1 MMTMR
6 TSLLAG
12 VALALLLQLTPHP
25 ALAQDQGAATD
36 TATAR
41 KKREAV
47 SLPLEGSRSVHLAT
61 DEGTWMSVDVS
72 PDGKTLAFD
81 LLGDLYTLPL
91 AGGTATRITS
101 GLAFDAQP
109 RFSPD
114 GKKVL
119 FVSDRSGGENLWTL
133 DLASGDTAQITKGN
147 GDSWM
152 SPDWTPDGNY
162 VVASK
167 AETRLGVH
175 RLWMGHVDGGS
186 GKVLRPEPENLK
198 TIGAAVSPDGRYI
211 WHAQR
216 SASWTYN
223 AQFPEYQLAVY
234 DRETGETFGRTARYG
249 SAFRPTLSPD
259 GKWLVYGTRHENQ
272 TGLRIRDLGTGSER
286 WLAYPVTRD
295 EQESIADR
303 DVYPG
308 MDFTPD
314 SREVVASYGGRIW
327 RIPVDGSAAIAVP
340 MRVEAD
346 VAVGPELLYDYP
358 IEDTPQFTVRQI
370 EGAMPSPDGS
380 KLAFTALDELYVM
393 DFPDGTPRRIAPQDG
408 MVQAEPAWS
417 PDGQWLAWV
426 TWNEEGGQI
435 FKARADGRGDAQQLT
450 RRAAQY
456 QQPAWSNAGDR
467 IVALRNPARAFEESV
482 GPGFAGAEMDIVQV
496 PAAGGE
502 AALVAPAEGR
512 EHPHFVHGSDRIHLY
527 HVQKGLVSI
536 RFDGTDEKALVK
548 VTGATRPGQKQPDP
562 ADLVIMA
569 PEGDQALAQVHNDL
583 YVVTVPKL
591 GGEAPTISV
600 ANPENAAFPARRLTD
615 IGGQFPAWSGNA
627 RRVHW
632 SVGNGHFVYDLDA
645 AKAHDDSVAA
655 ARKAAGQRSDS
666 AAATKDAEARY
677 QPLERRIRV
686 QATRDIPKGTVVLR
700 GARVVTM
707 NGDQVIENADVV
719 IRDNRIAAVGARGSV
734 SAPSD
739 AQIVDVAGKTIIP
752 GFVDTH
758 SHMWPAWGIHKTQ
771 EWIYL
776 ANLAY
781 GVTTTRD
788 PQTSTTDV
796 LTYSDLVTAGRML
809 GPRVY
814 STGPG
819 IFGDYVEDEIKSLD
833 QARDIV
839 RRYSDYY
846 DTKYVKMY
854 MAGNRQVRQWIIMA
868 AREHH
873 LKPTTEGGLQFMY
886 DLTMALDGYPGQEH
900 ALPIAP
906 IYSDIVKLYSGIGI
920 TYTPTLLVSYGGP
933 WAENFYYSRENP
945 HDNAKLAY
953 FTAHEELDQKS
964 RRRPGWFRD
973 DEHVF
978 PLHAAGAKKIVE
990 AGGRIGIGS
999 HGQLQG
1005 LGYHWELWS
1014 MQSGGMS
1021 TMDALRTATIL
1032 GAQGLG
1038 LEKDVGSVE
1047 EGKLADLLVLD
1058 ANPLENIR
1066 NTNTIRYVMKNGRL
1080 YEGDTLDEVWPRKL
1094 PLERTDWVVAEPDTR
1109 AGMGRRE

>member
-1 MMTMR
+1 MKTTR
-6 TSLLAG
+6 TLLLAG
-12 VALALLLQLTPHP
+12 AMLALLLQATPG
-25 ALAQDQGAATD
+25 ALVAQDQPTD
-36 TATAR
+36 TAAAR
-41 KKREAV
+41 KKREAE
-47 SLPLEGSRSVHLAT
+47 SLPLTATRTVHVST

-72 PDGKTLAFD
+72 PDGTTVVFD
-81 LLGDLYTLPL
+81 LLGDLYTVPL
-91 AGGTATRITS
+91 TGGTATRITQ

-109 RFSPD
+109 RYSPD
-114 GKKVL
+114 GTKLL

-133 DLASGDTAQITKGN
+133 ELASGDTAQITKGS

-152 SPDWTPDGNY
+152 SPDWTPDGQY

-167 AETRLGVH
+167 ADTRLGVH
-175 RLWMGHVDGGS
+175 RLWMGHVQGGS
-186 GKVLRPEPENLK
+186 GKVLRGEPETLK
-198 TIGAAVSPDGRYI
+198 TVGAAVSPDGRWI

-216 SASWTYN
+216 NGSWNYN
-223 AQFPEYQLAVY
+223 AQLPQYQLAVY
-234 DRETGETFGRTARYG
+234 DRQTGETFGRTARYG

-259 GKWLVYGTRHENQ
+259 GRWLAYGTRHENQ
-272 TGLRIRDLGTGSER
+272 TGLRLRELATGSER

-308 MDFTPD
+308 MSFTPD
-314 SREVVASYGGRIW
+314 SREVVASYGGKIW
-327 RIPVDGSAAIAVP
+327 RIPVDGSDPTAVP

-346 VAVGPELLYDYP
+346 VAVGPELAFDYP
-358 IEDTPQFTVRQI
+358 IDDSPQFTVRQI
-370 EGAMPSPDGS
+370 RDGVPSPDGARI
-380 KLAFTALDELYVM
+380 AFTALDELYVM
-393 DFPDGTPRRIAPQDG
+393 DFPDGTPQRLARQDG
-408 MVQAEPAWS
+408 TVQAEPAWS
-417 PDGQWLAWV
+417 PDGQWIAWV
-426 TWNEEGGQI
+426 TWNEDGGQI

-456 QQPAWSNAGDR
+456 RQPAWSPTGDR
-467 IVALRNPARAFEESV
+467 VVALRAPARAFEEAT
-482 GPGFAGAEMDIVQV
+482 GPGFGGAETDIVWV

-502 AALVAPAEGR
+502 ATLVAPAGGR
-512 EHPHFVHGSDRIHLY
+512 QMPHFVRGSDRIHLY
-527 HVQKGLVSI
+527 HGQKGLVSV
-536 RFDGTDEKALVK
+536 RFDGTDEKALLK
-548 VTGATRPGQKQPDP
+548 VTGATRPGQKQPDR
-562 ADLVIMA
+562 ADMVIMA
-569 PEGDQALAQVHNDL
+569 PEGDRALAQVHNDL
-583 YVVTVPKL
+583 YVVTVPMV

-600 ANPENAAFPARRLTD
+600 ASPESAAFPARRLTD
-615 IGGQFPAWSGNA
+615 IGGQFPAWSGDGHK
-627 RRVHW
+627 VHW
-632 SVGNGHFVYDLDA
+632 SIGNGHFVYDLEA
-645 AKAHDDSVAA
+645 AKAFDDSVAT
-655 ARKAAGQRSDS
+655 ARRAAGADS
-666 AAATKDAEARY
+666 AAAKSDDARY
-677 QPLERRIRV
+677 EPLERRIRI
-686 QATRDIPKGTVVLR
+686 QAARDIPQGTVVLR

-707 NGDQVIENADVV
+707 NGDQVIENADLV
-719 IRDNRIAAVGARGSV
+719 IRNNRIAAVGARGSV
-734 SAPSD
+734 DVPAD
-739 AQIVDVAGKTIIP
+739 AQVVDVAGKTIIP

-771 EWIYL
+771 EWLYL

-796 LTYSDLVTAGRML
+796 LTYSDLVRAGRML

-819 IFGDYVEDEIKSLD
+819 IFGDYVEDAIKSLD

-873 LKPTTEGGLQFMY
+873 LKPTTEGGLKFMY

-900 ALPIAP
+900 SLPIAP
-906 IYSDIVKLYSGIGI
+906 IYSDVVKLFSDVGI

-945 HDNAKLAY
+945 HDDTKLSY

-978 PLHAAGAKKIVE
+978 PLHAAGAKEIVE

-1014 MQSGGMS
+1014 VQSGGMS
-1021 TMDALRTATIL
+1021 NMDALRTATIL

-1047 EGKLADLLVLD
+1047 AGKLADLIVLD
-1058 ANPLENIR
+1058 ANPLDDIR
-1066 NTNTIRYVMKNGRL
+1066 NTNTIRFVMKNGRL
-1080 YEGDTLDEVWPRKL
+1080 YQGDTLDEVWPRQR
-1094 PLERTDWVVAEPDTR
+1094 PLERTDWVVAEPDTK
-1109 AGMGRRE
+1109 AGMVR

>member
-1 MMTMR
+1 MKTMR

-12 VALALLLQLTPHP
+12 AALALLIQLTPR
-25 ALAQDQGAATD
+25 AVLAQSQAAD
-36 TATAR
+36 TAAAR
-41 KKREAV
+41 EKREKA
-47 SLPLEGSRSVHLAT
+47 SLPLEATRAVRVVT

-72 PDGKTLAFD
+72 PDGKTLVFD

-91 AGGTATRITS
+91 SGGTATRITS
-101 GLAFDAQP
+101 GLAFDGQP
-109 RFSPD
+109 RFAPD
-114 GKKVL
+114 GAKIL

-133 DLASGDTAQITKGN
+133 DLASGDSAQITKGN

-152 SPDWTPDGNY
+152 SPDWAPDGNY

-186 GKVLRPEPENLK
+186 GKVLRPEPETLK
-198 TIGAAVSPDGRYI
+198 TVGGAVSPDGRYI

-216 SASWTYN
+216 TGSWTYN
-223 AQFPEYQLAVY
+223 AQLPEYQLAVY
-234 DRETGETFGRTARYG
+234 DRETGETFGRTSRYG

-259 GKWLVYGTRHENQ
+259 GKWLAYGTRHENQ
-272 TGLRIRDLGTGSER
+272 TGLRIRDLATGSER

-314 SREVVASYGGRIW
+314 SRELVASYGGKIW
-327 RIPVDGSAAIAVP
+327 RIPVDGSAALAVP
-340 MRVEAD
+340 MRVEED
-346 VAVGPELLYDYP
+346 VAVGPELAFDYP
-358 IEDTPQFTVRQI
+358 IDDSPEFTVRQI
-370 EGAMPSPDGS
+370 RGAVPSPDGS

-393 DFPDGTPRRIAPQDG
+393 GFPDGTPRRLAPQAG
-408 MVQAEPAWS
+408 RVQAEPAWS
-417 PDGQWLAWV
+417 PDGQWIAWA

-435 FKARADGRGDAQQLT
+435 FKAPADGRGEAQQLT
-450 RRAAQY
+450 LRAAQY
-456 QQPAWSNAGDR
+456 QQPAWTPAGDR

-482 GPGFAGAEMDIVQV
+482 GPGFGGAEMDIVQL

-502 AALVAPAEGR
+502 ATLVAPAEGR
-512 EHPHFVHGSDRIHLY
+512 THPHFVHGSDRIYLY
-527 HVQKGLVSI
+527 HGQKGLVSI
-536 RFDGTDEKALVK
+536 RFDGTDEKAHVK
-548 VTGATRPGQKQPDP
+548 VTGATRPGQKQPDR
-562 ADLVIMA
+562 ADMVIMA
-569 PEGDQALAQVHNDL
+569 PEGDRALAQVHNDL

-615 IGGQFPAWSGNA
+615 IGGQFPAWSA
-627 RRVHW
+627 DAHRVHC
-632 SVGNGHFVYDLDA
+632 SIGNGHFVYDLDA

-655 ARKAAGQRSDS
+655 ARRAAGEQEDS
-666 AAATKDAEARY
+666 ASAKRDEGAGYE
-677 QPLERRIRV
+677 PLERRIRV
-686 QATRDIPKGTVVLR
+686 QATRDIPTGTVVLR

-707 NGDQVIENADVV
+707 YGDQVIENADVV
-719 IRDNRIAAVGARGSV
+719 VRNNRIAGVGARGSV
-734 SAPSD
+734 DAPSD
-739 AQIVDVAGKTIIP
+739 AQIIDVAGKTIVP

-771 EWIYL
+771 EWVYL

-788 PQTSTTDV
+788 PQTATTDV
-796 LTYSDLVTAGRML
+796 LTYSDLVTAGRIV

-819 IFGDYVEDEIKSLD
+819 IFGDYVEDGIKSLD

-854 MAGNRQVRQWIIMA
+854 MAGNRQVRQWIIQA
-868 AREHH
+868 AREHR
-873 LKPTTEGGLQFMY
+873 LKPTTEGGLKFMY

-900 ALPIAP
+900 SLPIAP
-906 IYSDIVKLYSGIGI
+906 IYSDVVKLFSDIGI

-933 WAENFYYSRENP
+933 WAENYYYSRQNP
-945 HDNAKLAY
+945 HDDPKLSH
-953 FTAHEELDQKS
+953 FTAHQELDQKS

-978 PLHAAGAKKIVE
+978 PLHAAGADKIVR

-1014 MQSGGMS
+1014 VQSGGMS

-1032 GAQGLG
+1032 GAEGLG
-1038 LEKDVGSVE
+1038 LEKDVGSIE
-1047 EGKLADLLVLD
+1047 SGKLADLIVLD
-1058 ANPLENIR
+1058 ANPLADIR

-1094 PLERTDWVVAEPDTR
+1094 PLRRIDWVVAEPATN
-1109 AGMGRRE
+1109 AGMGR